1 MNTCGARERSCICMC
16 VAAKGSSS
24 FSNAKTTFSRALNFY
39 FPFPAFGEVSFPP
52 RAYFMQSALT
62 AGVSLEKA
70 ALQHVKSTPSFYPL
84 TCCKEQNQESLFES
98 DCIKEPRALS
108 LVLCYNSRRLFLH
121 RNFLNR
127 ELRNVYNLHIKQ
139 GLKNPSF
146 IESRQVKYSLFGQ
159 KRFLMSD
166 FLTETCTHLVVNIS
180 QNAAVKYATTMKY
193 NSNFCFLFSKLLAN

>member
-1 MNTCGARERSCICMC
+1 MC

-127 ELRNVYNLHIKQ
+127 ELRNEYNLHFKQ

-146 IESRQVKYSLFGQ
+146 IESRQVKYSFFGQ
-159 KRFLMSD
+159 FSYVR
-166 FLTETCTHLVVNIS
+166 
-180 QNAAVKYATTMKY
+180 
-193 NSNFCFLFSKLLAN
+193 LFN